1 VEGCLNALGNLKGM
15 RSCFTGKPAGFLDN
29 RRVSW
34 RGEKSAGFDPPE
46 NRAKLAR
53 AATQERGV
61 KIGPGKLPIA
71 QPG

>member
-53 AATQERGV
+53 AATQ
-61 KIGPGKLPIA
+61 
-71 QPG
+71 